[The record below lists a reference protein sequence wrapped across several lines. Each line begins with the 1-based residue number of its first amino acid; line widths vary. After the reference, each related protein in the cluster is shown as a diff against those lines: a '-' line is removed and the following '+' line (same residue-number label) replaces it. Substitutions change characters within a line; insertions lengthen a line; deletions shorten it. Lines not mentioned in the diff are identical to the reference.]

1 MAIPYVEKSLALAQ
15 RLEPKD
21 DAAFALKTLA
31 EALEAEGRTAEA
43 HQHREELKKITESHP
58 RLKEELQ

>member
-1 MAIPYVEKSLALAQ
+1 LEREK
-15 RLEPKD
+15 